1 MSRDFF
7 GLQKRGRAFRVRML
21 AVAIPITLQFF
32 ISISLNLV
40 DSLMIGRLGVY
51 PMAAA
56 GAANE
61 IWYLLSISTYGL
73 CSGAGVY
80 IAQYWGAG
88 DIPKIRK
95 VVGISY
101 CGAGGFVLAATVL
114 IWIFAP
120 KLIWLFSREKEI
132 IELGTSYI
140 RIVCISYPISCA
152 SDVISYASRAIQKLS
167 VTTLLSC
174 AAIICNVVLNYGMIY
189 GKLGLPK
196 WGIQGAAVAT
206 LIARTLQCV
215 GLFVYVYVS
224 ENHPLAARPS
234 ELLSFNKQE
243 TMDVLRVSLPV
254 MASEG
259 GWSLANSLY
268 YVAYGMIGP
277 TALAGAQVV
286 VIVGKM
292 VQSVFGG
299 LANAA
304 GVLIGETLGRGERE
318 EAQSDGLIFVKLF
331 AALGV
336 VFTILMF
343 LSGDIVADWYHFDAE
358 TTKAVS
364 QGIHVFSA
372 FILVK
377 MLGYLCVCGIL
388 RSGGDT
394 RFCMLVDLGTSWLI
408 AVPAVFTAVLIFDAA
423 LPAAIAC
430 VYCSEIVKAAL
441 CLKRFFSRRWMKIDV
456 T

>member
-1 MSRDFF
+1 MKRDFF
-7 GLQKRGRAFRVRML
+7 GLRKKGKAYQKRML
-21 AVAIPITLQFF
+21 AVAVPVTLQFC

-51 PMAAA
+51 PMAAV

-61 IWYLLSISTYGL
+61 IWYLLGVTTYGL

-101 CGAGGFVLAATVL
+101 CGAGGFVTAATVL
-114 IWIFAP
+114 IWFLAP
-120 KLIWLFSREKEI
+120 KLIWIFSREPEI
-132 IELGTSYI
+132 IQMGTAYI
-140 RIVCISYPISCA
+140 RIVCLSYPITCIA
-152 SDVISYASRAIQKLS
+152 DVVSYASRAIQKLS
-167 VTTLLSC
+167 AVTVIFAT
-174 AAIICNVVLNYGMIY
+174 AILCNVVLNYGMIY
-189 GKLGLPK
+189 GKLGMPR
-196 WGIQGAAVAT
+196 WGIEGAAIAT
-206 LIARTLQCV
+206 LIARVVECV
-215 GLFVYVYVS
+215 GFFVYVYVS
-224 ENHPLAARPS
+224 NNHPLAAKPA
-234 ELLSFNKQE
+234 ELLSFSRQE
-243 TMDVLRVSLPV
+243 VTEVLRVSLPV

-277 TALAGAQVV
+277 AALAGAQVV
-286 VIVGKM
+286 VLVGKI

-304 GVLIGETLGRGERE
+304 GVLIGETLGRGERD

-331 AALGV
+331 AVIGIG
-336 VFTILMF
+336 FTVLMF
-343 LSGDIVADWYHFDAE
+343 ASGDLVAGWYHFDADA
-358 TTKAVS
+358 TAAVS
-364 QGIHVFSA
+364 AGIHVFSA
-372 FILVK
+372 FIMVK

-388 RSGGDT
+388 RAGGDT
-394 RFCMLVDLGTSWLI
+394 RFCMFVDLGTSWLI
-408 AVPAVFTAVLIFDAA
+408 AVPAVFAAVMLFHVS

-441 CLKRFFSRRWMKIDV
+441 CLRRFRSGRWIKVDV
-456 T
+456 S